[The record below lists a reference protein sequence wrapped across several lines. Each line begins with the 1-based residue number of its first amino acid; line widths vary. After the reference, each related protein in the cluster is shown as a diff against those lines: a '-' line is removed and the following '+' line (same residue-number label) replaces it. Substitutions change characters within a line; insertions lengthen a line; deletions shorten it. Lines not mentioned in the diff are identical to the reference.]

1 MIIKTFDTGSKEYEQ
16 MIDLRIHALLE
27 PIGVPA
33 SYIDRNKEKDD
44 ILIGAFEGDQ
54 IIGCCVL
61 TPHNNGLVQLR
72 QMAVHPD
79 RQGQK
84 IGASILQFAEKT
96 AREHGFT
103 TLMMHARNPVIG
115 FYRKC
120 GYEIA
125 GEEFFEVGIG
135 HHRMEK
141 KLEPG
146 NV

>member
-1 MIIKTFDTGSKEYEQ
+1 MTIKTFATDSKEYEQ

-33 SYIDRNKEKDD
+33 SYIDRDKERND
-44 ILIGAFEGDQ
+44 ILIGAFDNEDIQ
-54 IIGCCVL
+54 GCCVL
-61 TPHNNGLVQLR
+61 TPRNKELVQLR

-79 RQGQK
+79 MQGQK
-84 IGASILQFAEKT
+84 IGAAILRYAEEV
-96 AREHGFT
+96 ARTHGFK

-115 FYRKC
+115 FYKKC

-141 KLEPG
+141 NLESG